1 MLDLSAALSPTL
13 KMFLVKLIF
22 YRYFRKFLVTTFST
36 GMTEGYIATLLSFQI
51 FLISRFKFSNFII
64 FSTSAVGRLGVKGT
78 ALAITSAVL
87 FSLSVSTVSG
97 LLKSTAL
104 SVLIDLSQFKIM
116 LAYSSGGSG
125 FYL

>member
-22 YRYFRKFLVTTFST
+22 YRYFGKFLVTTFFT
-36 GMTEGYIATLLSFQI
+36 EMTEGYIATLLSFQI

-64 FSTSAVGRLGVKGT
+64 FSASALGRLGVKGI

-87 FSLSVSTVSG
+87 FSLGEHYIRSVEIYCFVS
-97 LLKSTAL
+97 
-104 SVLIDLSQFKIM
+104 VCRPVPI
-116 LAYSSGGSG
+116 
-125 FYL
+125 

>member
-22 YRYFRKFLVTTFST
+22 YRYFRKFLVTTFFIK
-36 GMTEGYIATLLSFQI
+36 MTERYIATLLSLQI

-64 FSTSAVGRLGVKGT
+64 FSASAVGRLGVKGT

-87 FSLSVSTVSG
+87 FSCSVSTISG

-116 LAYSSGGSG
+116 LIYSSSGSG